1 MTDRGGSMKGRK
13 WISAAAI
20 ALCTAVTALQLGWML
35 TSGNGFAAPQ
45 SVRTGHLDISQYL
58 QDGLADALGGVL
70 SAKKVYRLS
79 DQDPVAPKPNPACY
93 GSAEDP
99 AQLQWLLDAGA
110 ELLAGQET
118 LFSTDTPIQEGSAVR
133 YYLDETIFAVTW
145 KQPLGGSMYTF
156 SEVKI
161 VHPSQLRRFLSDG
174 KYGSGTL
181 YTTTEMA
188 QSVNAVVAS
197 SGDYYDYREI
207 GIVVTDG
214 QVHRSRGELLDTCF
228 VDESGDLVFT
238 YAGQIT
244 GQEEVQAF
252 VDKHR
257 VRFSLCFGPVMILN
271 GDLCSPKQYNS
282 GEVHLEYA
290 RSALCQMGKLHYLVV
305 IANTEEPCYSM
316 PTLSQFARQLWDLG
330 IPTAYALDG
339 GQTAAI
345 AMDGKLVNNVSYGSQ
360 RRISDIVYFATAV
373 PERS

>member
-1 MTDRGGSMKGRK
+1 MKGRK

-79 DQDPVAPKPNPACY
+79 DQDLVAPKPDPACY

-110 ELLAGQET
+110 ELLEGQET

-228 VDESGDLVFT
+228 VDESGDLLFT